1 MSFLVLNYH
10 KRLLTFSSFQRAKKV
25 CRLKLLMDFVVKML
39 LIAHP
44 RSCMW
49 HAYNDS
55 LLAMASVKKASHR
68 QVWQV
73 AMQPL
78 PWQSS
83 DVYRWRGSVL
93 AASAVVELC
102 PHYISRGVRR
112 LSVNAWLTMPRFNS
126 FAPPIASV
134 SSSSS
139 SSSGIRQMMS
149 SNDTT
154 SAALF
159 LLLMISPMCSDFGGF
174 CGRSVCGVS
183 DYDAGGE
190 RWQRSTIWSL
200 LHCALSWDNAVASSA
215 ADRCTARTR
224 PNRRY
229 FCPSGRDRYV
239 NWS

>member
-1 MSFLVLNYH
+1 MHLDVRALTNQQIFSFKKFYCTVCTEIAYSKNCYFLASMSFLVLNYH

-55 LLAMASVKKASHR
+55 LLAMASHR

-112 LSVNAWLTMPRFNS
+112 LSVNAWCLDSTALPHQLP
-126 FAPPIASV
+126 A
-134 SSSSS
+134 
-139 SSSGIRQMMS
+139 
-149 SNDTT
+149 
-154 SAALF
+154 SAAAAAAAVEYVKW
-159 LLLMISPMCSDFGGF
+159 C
-174 CGRSVCGVS
+174 R
-183 DYDAGGE
+183 
-190 RWQRSTIWSL
+190 QTIL
-200 LHCALSWDNAVASSA
+200 PVL
-215 ADRCTARTR
+215 
-224 PNRRY
+224 RY
-229 FCPSGRDRYV
+229 FSY
-239 NWS
+239 